1 MHAVLSRFSL
11 GAALVLVSQP
21 ASAIRPFVTDDARVV
36 GQGYAQL
43 ESWVLVNRL
52 ALEHSNLFALG
63 PTDWLEVTAGFV
75 HGGVYHGPD
84 RGYSFTGP
92 ILQAKALLL
101 PAENNGL
108 PGLAVA
114 GGALAPYGG
123 GPLTSP
129 GWGGF
134 GYLALTESLN
144 EEAILIHANVGFA
157 VADPRSSRSGIGD
170 PAAGGFQGTIT
181 LGLGTQIR
189 VAGGLHGI
197 AEIYYGDPYDASFTF
212 PASQVG
218 ARYIFSDHV
227 QMDSTL
233 GTTLTGVT
241 SEDHLTQTE
250 QWGTLGIRL
259 VTPEL
264 WNRGN

>member
-123 GPLTSP
+123 GPLTPP

-157 VADPRSSRSGIGD
+157 LGDPRASGSGIGE
-170 PAAGGFQGTIT
+170 PAAGGFHGTIT

-189 VAGGLHGI
+189 VAGGLHGM

-218 ARYIFSDHV
+218 ARYIFGDHV
-227 QMDSTL
+227 QMDREAGARQDASSLALLFHPRCAVATRVN
-233 GTTLTGVT
+233 G
-241 SEDHLTQTE
+241 SFDH
-250 QWGTLGIRL
+250 
-259 VTPEL
+259 
-264 WNRGN
+264 